1 MNKIEA
7 FRGEYRFLSN
17 FWHVYVTYDGEVYPT
32 VEHAYQAAK
41 TLSQEFRSAI
51 CYATTGEAKR
61 MGRQVP
67 MRPDWDSIK
76 IDVMRDL
83 LRQKFAEPELREA
96 LLATGDAELV
106 EGNTWNDYFWGVCN
120 GEGQNNLGKLL
131 MEIRDEIKR
140 KL

>member
-1 MNKIEA
+1 MNKIES
-7 FRGEYRFLSN
+7 FQGEYRFLSN
-17 FWHVYVTYDGEVYPT
+17 FWHVYVRYDGELYPT

-41 TLSQEFRSAI
+41 TLNPEFRKAI
-51 CYATTGEAKR
+51 AYATTGEAKR

-83 LRQKFAEPELREA
+83 LRQKFTEEPELREL
-96 LLATGDAELV
+96 LLATGDAELI
-106 EGNTWNDYFWGVCN
+106 EGNTWGDYFWGVCN

-131 MEIRDEIKR
+131 MEIRDGLR
-140 KL
+140 S